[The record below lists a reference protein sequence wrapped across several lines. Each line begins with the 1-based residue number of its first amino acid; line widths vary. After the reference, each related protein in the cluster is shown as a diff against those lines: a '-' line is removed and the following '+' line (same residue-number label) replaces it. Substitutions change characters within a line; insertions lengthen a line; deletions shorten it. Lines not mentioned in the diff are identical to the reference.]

1 LTLCDTAF
9 NRFPTYSIEFCRHNL
24 RHTSATNKHQLTNDF
39 YTTGKVLDIYHPA
52 VHPQLKQTKK
62 EESGKKPQQIGK
74 KKAAIWNG
82 KRHKPL
88 PFHATRYNCLRNA
101 ITLSPMLEN

>member
-1 LTLCDTAF
+1 MGF
-9 NRFPTYSIEFCRHNL
+9 FRFVFIILYG
-24 RHTSATNKHQLTNDF
+24 HTSATNKHQLTNDF
-39 YTTGKVLDIYHPA
+39 YTIGEVLDTYHTA

-88 PFHATRYNCLRNA
+88 PCHATRYNCLRNA

>member
-1 LTLCDTAF
+1 MGF
-9 NRFPTYSIEFCRHNL
+9 FRFVFIILYG
-24 RHTSATNKHQLTNDF
+24 HTSATNKHQLTNDF
-39 YTTGKVLDIYHPA
+39 YTTGEVPDTYHTA

-82 KRHKPL
+82 KRHKPYRSTL
-88 PFHATRYNCLRNA
+88 LVITACGTRSHFHRC
-101 ITLSPMLEN
+101 